1 MNLTGRRALL
11 RIAAGCALAPTLM
24 TRTVAHEV
32 GGVVFEP
39 PLEPLLYTRR
49 LVRELGGGLR
59 LAVTRS
65 FSVRFS
71 PLPAGGYQ
79 VGGKQLTV
87 EVAAPDKMAPFA
99 ELERGRVETGV
110 FPLQLD
116 IRGMITRGPGLASS
130 HRLEQAVAE
139 ARRMIEER
147 AVPTA
152 ERGEAEAFVQL
163 VHQAGAGL
171 AAYLPEDLF
180 APASHSRTE
189 RRAIDLPGSG
199 GGEIE
204 VTFTADADPQSG
216 LMSRARR
223 DIVTTIGGD
232 RRITQEEWALA
243 FA

>member
-11 RIAAGCALAPTLM
+11 RIAAGCALVPVLM
-24 TRTVAHEV
+24 TRSVAHEV
-32 GGVVFEP
+32 SGALFEP
-39 PLEPLLYTRR
+39 PLEPLIYTRR
-49 LVRELGGGLR
+49 LVRELRGGYR

-65 FSVRFS
+65 FSVRFA

-79 VGGKQLTV
+79 VGGKQVTV
-87 EVAAPDKMAPFA
+87 EVAAPERMAPFA

-116 IRGMITRGPGLASS
+116 VRGLIEHGPGVASS
-130 HRLEQAVAE
+130 HLLDRAVAE
-139 ARRMIEER
+139 ARRMIGER
-147 AVPTA
+147 AIPA
-152 ERGEAEAFVQL
+152 PERGEAEAFVQL

-180 APASHSRTE
+180 APATHIRTE

-204 VTFTADADPQSG
+204 VLFTADADPQSG

-232 RRITQEEWALA
+232 RRTTQEEWTLALA
-243 FA
+243 